1 MREIAYVPTHLKQ
14 SLIFICFPLTVTA
27 RVKEKGKEKVSETRT
42 STLKLNIEKSK
53 NRRREEGRS
62 IGPSVA
68 SSFRAGWL
76 KSSLAYLDPSS
87 CRYESDP
94 LGKGRR
100 RRKTKTDQKT
110 ILLPPLPPNPWHR
123 STPIAF
129 IPFPF
134 PGNPQSSYSSF
145 FPLYSLI

>member
-100 RRKTKTDQKT
+100 RGKQKRTKKQFFSHRSHRIHGTEVLQSHLSLFLFQELPNLV
-110 ILLPPLPPNPWHR
+110 ILLFSPY
-123 STPIAF
+123 IV
-129 IPFPF
+129 
-134 PGNPQSSYSSF
+134 
-145 FPLYSLI
+145 